1 MFYNSY
7 FRPPRG
13 AKRQPTRKWTD
24 AEKDLLIEGI
34 EKYGIGNF
42 GEVSKELLP
51 KWVSFTYI
59 YIYIQDVLLIANLP
73 FLDNQ

>member
-1 MFYNSY
+1 MVVVNIVTYDGRMFYNSY

-42 GEVSKELLP
+42 GEISKELLP
-51 KWVSFTYI
+51 KWVSFLYI
-59 YIYIQDVLLIANLP
+59 HTCR
-73 FLDNQ
+73 